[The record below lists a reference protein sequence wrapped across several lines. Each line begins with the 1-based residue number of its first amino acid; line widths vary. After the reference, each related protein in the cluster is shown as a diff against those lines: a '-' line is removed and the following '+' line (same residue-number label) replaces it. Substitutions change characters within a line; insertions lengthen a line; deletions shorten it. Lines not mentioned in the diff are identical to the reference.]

1 MFNYVFDRVRE
12 GKTERDSSCWITTE
26 RSALDHS
33 AILTSWI
40 TTKNDYNGSPVPR
53 KGSVEDRDSDL
64 PLGWSNRYYCFLGS
78 SLAERWTKDPVAGPK
93 PRLSDVE

>member
-12 GKTERDSSCWITTE
+12 GKTERDSSC
-26 RSALDHS
+26 
-33 AILTSWI
+33 WI

-64 PLGWSNRYYCFLGS
+64 PLGWSNHYYCFLGS